1 MAEDRDDEGLNMLG
15 ASVASGLLGP
25 EHHYHISAWALLLLV
40 SLLVLFCVGLKFG
53 PNIMTYVIDPRR
65 GSHKYIL
72 LFFICLFIPGPYFH
86 DGLLQAFKGPICDD
100 MDMSNSE
107 FASLFAVSS
116 LTGLFLVPGGAVI
129 IRVGRARFAMVA
141 GFVASLGSMV
151 VTMGYH
157 TGSLSTMLV
166 GRFTFWF
173 ALNSLCMVQT
183 ILVFDL
189 FKGKDLNFAMTMIVC
204 SIRFGGSLSYPLS
217 GPLYRELGVL
227 NSLLLS
233 VVLVVGA
240 FASTVLFTV
249 LFRGTATARAIWPML
264 ESQEARAP
272 FSLRL
277 VHDVPRSVCFFL
289 GGIAAV
295 WGVVFPFEVIGDDM
309 LQKEF
314 GYSVDHAGMIIAIC
328 PMMSI
333 LSPVIAPFLG
343 TVLHEK
349 LRACGAGCA
358 LLTCGFCLIFLRCPI
373 LGIFTIGAGYA
384 VSVCSFYS
392 TIPLLV
398 RSAVPATIG
407 QSVQSLVVG
416 LNMAGSG
423 TSMICSNLM
432 IGIIKD
438 RGSYQDACIY
448 LVFVG
453 LGGMA
458 CVYATMRFHEP
469 IESASTDAGGSLT
482 DGEMELRSPRPPEQ
496 PGSASWVDSRGHS
509 FPAEAVASNAP
520 PIRID
525 DMYIAAV
532 R

>member
-1 MAEDRDDEGLNMLG
+1 MDEDSDDGWTMFG
-15 ASVASGLLGP
+15 ANAVLLFFSP
-25 EHHYHISAWALLLLV
+25 EHRYHISAWAVLLLV
-40 SLLVLFCVGLKFG
+40 VLLLLFCVGLKFG
-53 PNIMTYVIDPRR
+53 PNILTYVIDPRR

-100 MDMSNSE
+100 MDMSNSQ
-107 FASLFAVSS
+107 FASLFAISS
-116 LTGLFLVPGGAVI
+116 ATGLLLVPAGAVI
-129 IRVGRARFAMVA
+129 IRVGRARFAMLS
-141 GFVASLGSMV
+141 GLVASIGATT
-151 VTMGYH
+151 VTTGYH
-157 TGSLSTMLV
+157 TDSLAMMLV
-166 GRFTFWF
+166 GRFTFWL

-189 FKGKDLNFAMTMIVC
+189 YKGKDLNFAMTMIVC

-227 NSLLLS
+227 NSLWLS

-240 FASTVLFTV
+240 FVSTVLFTV
-249 LFRGTATARAIWPML
+249 LFSGTSTARAIWPML

-277 VHDVPRSVCFFL
+277 IHDVPSSVRFFL

-314 GYSVDHAGMIIAIC
+314 GYSVDHAGMIIAMT
-328 PMMSI
+328 PMMSMF
-333 LSPVIAPFLG
+333 SPFIAPFLG
-343 TVLHEK
+343 TELREK
-349 LRACGAGCA
+349 LHACGVGVAFLMAG
-358 LLTCGFCLIFLRCPI
+358 FVLIFLRLPI
-373 LGIFTIGAGYA
+373 AGIVVVGTGYA

-392 TIPLLV
+392 TLPLIV
-398 RSAVPATIG
+398 HASVPATIAK
-407 QSVQSLVVG
+407 SVQSLSVG

-432 IGIIKD
+432 IGWIKD
-438 RGSYQDACIY
+438 RGSYQMACVY
-448 LVFVG
+448 LVFVAFLG
-453 LGGMA
+453 LL
-458 CVYATMRFHEP
+458 CVFATARSLVPVGAEAT
-469 IESASTDAGGSLT
+469 EAGGSLT
-482 DGEMELRSPRPPEQ
+482 DGDIEFKRGDARGRVLS
-496 PGSASWVDSRGHS
+496 GAASWVDSNGHAW
-509 FPAEAVASNAP
+509 PVEAVAENAP

-525 DMYIAAV
+525 DRYLA